1 MYNSSIKDIVS
12 LKSLVDAVV
21 WPLAELTFS
30 FKQNCFSVLT
40 KTKKVGGILTNSESQ
55 KTFSLKNLHIQLS
68 ILQEV
73 SDISCKYTK
82 LAQQFFQN
90 VFLLNG
96 VLPNN
101 REACYCLKVKKYENN
116 KKISKQDAYKYVDY
130 YNARLKGN
138 KDKEVK
144 LGAELG
150 VLGIESELQFKIGEL
165 SADPSA
171 FSTNE
176 GDHKP
181 MNPGILKDRLGKLSC
196 SKVRTAK
203 GKLKDKGTTYA
214 KALQRYL
221 NYHCQ

>member
-1 MYNSSIKDIVS
+1 MKKSKIVQAIQEVLAEKKRPGLWANINAKKKRGEKPSHGNSNAHK
-12 LKSLVDAVV
+12 DAVAAGNA
-21 WPLAELTFS
+21 LE
-30 FKQNCFSVLT
+30 
-40 KTKKVGGILTNSESQ
+40 KTKNET
-55 KTFSLKNLHIQLS
+55 T
-68 ILQEV
+68 
-73 SDISCKYTK
+73 
-82 LAQQFFQN
+82 LAQDK
-90 VFLLNG
+90 LT
-96 VLPNN
+96 VLSVIDGGRNLDN
-101 REACYCLKVKKYENN
+101 DHLRKLFADSVGTFYIYTNEEGEYENN

-181 MNPGILKDRLGKLSC
+181 MNPGILKKRLGELSC
-196 SKVRTAK
+196 TKVKTAK
-203 GKLKDKGTTYA
+203 GKLEDKGTTYA

>member
-1 MYNSSIKDIVS
+1 MKKSELRQLIKESLWANINAKKKAGKKSSHKNSKAYKAAAKAGNA
-12 LKSLVDAVV
+12 L
-21 WPLAELTFS
+21 E
-30 FKQNCFSVLT
+30 
-40 KTKKVGGILTNSESQ
+40 KTKNET
-55 KTFSLKNLHIQLS
+55 T
-68 ILQEV
+68 
-73 SDISCKYTK
+73 
-82 LAQQFFQN
+82 LAQDK
-90 VFLLNG
+90 LT
-96 VLPNN
+96 VLSVIDGDRNLDN
-101 REACYCLKVKKYENN
+101 EHLRKLFADSVGTFYIYTNEEGEYENT
-116 KKISKQDAYKYVDY
+116 KKISKQDAYKYVEY

-138 KDKEVK
+138 GNKEEK
-144 LGAELG
+144 LGGELG
-150 VLGIESELQFKIGEL
+150 VLGIESELQFKVGEL
-165 SADPSA
+165 TPDPSV

>member
-1 MYNSSIKDIVS
+1 MKKSELRQLIKEGLWANINAKKKAGKKSSHKNSKAYKAAAKAGNA
-12 LKSLVDAVV
+12 L
-21 WPLAELTFS
+21 E
-30 FKQNCFSVLT
+30 
-40 KTKKVGGILTNSESQ
+40 KTKNETALTQDKLTVLSVIDGGRNLDNEHLRKLFADSVGTFYIYTNE
-55 KTFSLKNLHIQLS
+55 
-68 ILQEV
+68 E
-73 SDISCKYTK
+73 
-82 LAQQFFQN
+82 
-90 VFLLNG
+90 G
-96 VLPNN
+96 
-101 REACYCLKVKKYENN
+101 EYENT

-130 YNARLKGN
+130 YNARLKRN
-138 KDKEVK
+138 KDKEEK
-144 LGAELG
+144 LGAELQ
-150 VLGIESELQFKIGEL
+150 VLGIESELQFKVGEL

-171 FSTNE
+171 FSANE

>member
-1 MYNSSIKDIVS
+1 MKKSELRELVKEGLWANINAKKKRGEKSAHKNSKAYKAAAKAGNA
-12 LKSLVDAVV
+12 LK
-21 WPLAELTFS
+21 
-30 FKQNCFSVLT
+30 
-40 KTKKVGGILTNSESQ
+40 KTKNETAIVADKLTVLSVIDGNRNLDNEHLQKLFADSVGTFYIYTNEEGEYES
-55 KTFSLKNLHIQLS
+55 T
-68 ILQEV
+68 
-73 SDISCKYTK
+73 
-82 LAQQFFQN
+82 
-90 VFLLNG
+90 
-96 VLPNN
+96 
-101 REACYCLKVKKYENN
+101 

-138 KDKEVK
+138 SSREEK

-150 VLGIESELQFKIGEL
+150 VLGIESELQFKVGEL
-165 SADPSA
+165 SADPST
-171 FSTNE
+171 FSANE

-181 MNPGILKDRLGKLSC
+181 MNPGILKNRLGKLSC

>member
-1 MYNSSIKDIVS
+1 MK
-12 LKSLVDAVV
+12 KS
-21 WPLAELTFS
+21 ELTEIIREVIKETIRKVDGKYVVYPERGGKRLGTHS
-30 FKQNCFSVLT
+30 
-40 KTKKVGGILTNSESQ
+40 TKKAAEKQLTAIHLNKEAVDTDNLTVLSVIDGGRNLDNEHLRKLFADSVGTFYIYTNE
-55 KTFSLKNLHIQLS
+55 
-68 ILQEV
+68 E
-73 SDISCKYTK
+73 
-82 LAQQFFQN
+82 
-90 VFLLNG
+90 G
-96 VLPNN
+96 
-101 REACYCLKVKKYENN
+101 EYENT

-138 KDKEVK
+138 KDREVK

-165 SADPSA
+165 SADPST
-171 FSTNE
+171 FSANE

-181 MNPGILKDRLGKLSC
+181 MNPGILKNRLGKLSC